1 MVGHH
6 QRCPMLSNKPSS
18 LCMGLPTEMG
28 ACAVISQRVCTARS
42 LWCIHTPDEQVC
54 TLDTGAEGPCVRAK
68 AIPSPRPEIEPGSS
82 A

>member
-6 QRCPMLSNKPSS
+6 QRCPMLGNKPSS
-18 LCMGLPTEMG
+18 WCMGLPTEME

-42 LWCIHTPDEQVC
+42 LWCIHTPDEQVR
-54 TLDTGAEGPCVRAK
+54 TLDTGVEGPCVCAK
-68 AIPSPRPEIEPGSS
+68 AGSSPRPGIEPGSS